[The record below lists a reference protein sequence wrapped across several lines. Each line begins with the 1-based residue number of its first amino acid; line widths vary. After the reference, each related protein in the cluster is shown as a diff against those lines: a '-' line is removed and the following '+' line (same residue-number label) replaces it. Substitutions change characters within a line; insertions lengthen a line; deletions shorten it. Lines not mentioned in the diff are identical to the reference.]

1 MVNERLVLDWDIP
14 ASNGII
20 HIIEAPLMAPPVR
33 VSEVNLMYMKPS
45 LGVIHSAVRILEKES
60 PACSLFLIRDSCSSA
75 NCC

>member
-33 VSEVNLMYMKPS
+33 VSEVNLMYRKLSP
-45 LGVIHSAVRILEKES
+45 GVIHSAFIILEKES
-60 PACSLFLIRDSCSSA
+60 PACSHFLIRDNCSNT